1 MQDKDLK
8 DTYVTI
14 RANKQILDQIEQAQ
28 TKIEQSLGKRV
39 TRQQVFECSL
49 AFFLLRFG
57 KTL

>member
-28 TKIEQSLGKRV
+28 QRIEQSLGKRV
-39 TRQQVFECSL
+39 TRQQIFEYSL
-49 AFFLLRFG
+49 AFFLLRFT
-57 KTL
+57 K